1 MVLES
6 VRALSSCETRDARGV
21 DVLAYLCVL
30 NCREAM
36 SACTRLICSVTDG
49 LFGLLAPPLRR
60 DIRHSDLCPSRLW
73 IRRRIAANTVAEQPD
88 RTLTLPHLLFYSKAL
103 KFIGDIVYFSA
114 LERWNGT
121 TALDRDDQL
130 IVKTRACTDSWARR
144 SL

>member
-1 MVLES
+1 
-6 VRALSSCETRDARGV
+6 
-21 DVLAYLCVL
+21 
-30 NCREAM
+30 M

-49 LFGLLAPPLRR
+49 LFGLAPPLRR

-130 IVKTRACTDSWARR
+130 IVKTRACTDGWAGR